1 MIPTVQGLL
10 QVTPIHEEDR
20 YIRVRIRDVE
30 IANNTDIILHMINP
44 NEINQIVQ
52 QLEQNIKELNLKN
65 REILETEIRTIKSK
79 LKTIQNP
86 SRQKRGLIN
95 LGGTINKW
103 LFGTMDDND
112 RQEILEHLQV
122 VDENSHNSIQN
133 LNKQIKI
140 NESFNKTLLNLK
152 ELIEDDRK
160 KILQSINETNFH
172 IKNLSE
178 TISFLDQETKLRYIE
193 NKINQIL
200 DNIVAAKNN
209 FIHPSMLTTEELDLY
224 KVDIHKLKLLK
235 VGVLEYQNKFLVF
248 AIKIPRDYILTEL
261 QLIKPVPN
269 KQNFEI
275 DEKDELIVEIN
286 NNTYNYNESSNL
298 KDLKLSNH
306 CMTKKK
312 CTLKYNNVT
321 SIEEIDDETIL
332 LKNMYND
339 SLIQNCDKRK
349 YQLKG
354 NFLINFNNCT
364 LEIKRQKFYNKKIT
378 ILDKYYYPV
387 ENIQIIT
394 QKTIDFNKIIIENEK
409 NIEEIKELK
418 FHRNIMYGTNIS
430 VTFLVAISILIVI
443 SYICWKNKKDKIKII
458 NNMKP
463 EASDSKRGGAT
474 YIEFPMVSGPT
485 VLPDAYR
492 IPTKPKPM
500 AW

>member
-1 MIPTVQGLL
+1 
-10 QVTPIHEEDR
+10 
-20 YIRVRIRDVE
+20 
-30 IANNTDIILHMINP
+30 
-44 NEINQIVQ
+44 
-52 QLEQNIKELNLKN
+52 
-65 REILETEIRTIKSK
+65 
-79 LKTIQNP
+79 
-86 SRQKRGLIN
+86 
-95 LGGTINKW
+95 
-103 LFGTMDDND
+103 
-112 RQEILEHLQV
+112 
-122 VDENSHNSIQN
+122 
-133 LNKQIKI
+133 
-140 NESFNKTLLNLK
+140 
-152 ELIEDDRK
+152 
-160 KILQSINETNFH
+160 
-172 IKNLSE
+172 
-178 TISFLDQETKLRYIE
+178 
-193 NKINQIL
+193 
-200 DNIVAAKNN
+200 
-209 FIHPSMLTTEELDLY
+209 
-224 KVDIHKLKLLK
+224 
-235 VGVLEYQNKFLVF
+235 
-248 AIKIPRDYILTEL
+248 
-261 QLIKPVPN
+261 
-269 KQNFEI
+269 
-275 DEKDELIVEIN
+275 
-286 NNTYNYNESSNL
+286 
-298 KDLKLSNH
+298 
-306 CMTKKK
+306 MTKKK